1 MKSFSTIIFSL
12 LILFGCTQAKK
23 NENKLADL
31 KAEIISVFEAEEGD
45 FAMAFLPIFKPQDSI
60 LINATEEF
68 HAASTMKT
76 PVMVEVFKQVEEGN
90 FGLYDS
96 ILIKNNF
103 YSIVDSSE
111 YIIDEDSEN
120 ELYGLVGDSLTIYDV
135 MYRMI
140 IKSSNLGTN
149 LIIEKVGAK
158 NVTQTMRKLGAP
170 YINVLRGVQDL
181 KAFDQG
187 LSNSTTAYDLMV
199 LYEKIAKGEAVSP
212 DASEQMIE
220 VLLDQKY
227 NDMIPG
233 LLPGELQVAHKT
245 GEITGVRHDSGLVIL
260 PDGRQYVLVLLSK
273 NLKNPDQSVGKM
285 AQVSKMV
292 YDYVVSLKEG

>member
-1 MKSFSTIIFSL
+1 MNKLVASFL
-12 LILFGCTQAKK
+12 LSILFFACSTPTTQK
-23 NENKLADL
+23 EDKLATL
-31 KAEIISVFEAEEGD
+31 KAEINAVFAQQEGD
-45 FAMAFLPIFKPQDSI
+45 FALAFLPLFKPEDSL

-76 PVMVEVFKQVEEGN
+76 PVMLEVFKQVEAGN

-96 ILIKNNF
+96 IIIKNNF
-103 YSIVDSSE
+103 FSIVDSSE
-111 YIIDEDSEN
+111 YTIDVDSEN
-120 ELYGLVGDSLTIYDV
+120 ELYGMLGDSLTLYDV

-158 NVTQTMRKLGAP
+158 NVTNTLRDIGAP
-170 YINVLRGVQDL
+170 YINVLRGVEDL

-199 LYEKIAKGEAVSP
+199 LFEKIGKREAVSES
-212 DASEQMIE
+212 ASQQMIDI
-220 VLLDQKY
+220 LLDQKY
-227 NDMIPG
+227 NDMIPAK
-233 LLPGELQVAHKT
+233 LPSEVKVAHKT

-273 NLKNPDQSVGKM
+273 KLKNPEQSIQKM
-285 AQVSKMV
+285 ATVSEMV
-292 YDYVVSLKEG
+292 YQYVLGEG

>member
-1 MKSFSTIIFSL
+1 MNKIITTFL
-12 LILFGCTQAKK
+12 LSILFFACTPPVQQ
-23 NENKLADL
+23 EDKLATL
-31 KAEIISVFEAEEGD
+31 KAEINAVFSQEEGD
-45 FAMAFLPIFKPQDSI
+45 FALAFLPLFKPEDSL

-76 PVMVEVFKQVEEGN
+76 PVMLEVFKQVEAGT
-90 FGLYDS
+90 FGLNDS

-103 YSIVDSSE
+103 FSIVDSSE

-120 ELYGLVGDSLTIYDV
+120 ELYSMVGDSLTLYDV

-158 NVTQTMRKLGAP
+158 NVTNTMREIGAP

-199 LYEKIAKGEAVSP
+199 LFEKMGKGEAVSET
-212 DASEQMIE
+212 ASKQMIDI
-220 VLLDQKY
+220 LLDQKY
-227 NDMIPG
+227 NDMIPAK
-233 LLPGELQVAHKT
+233 LPSEVKVAHKT

-260 PDGRQYVLVLLSK
+260 PDGREYVLVLLSK
-273 NLKNPDQSVGKM
+273 NLKNPEQSVEKM
-285 AQVSKMV
+285 ATVSEMV
-292 YDYVVSLKEG
+292 YKYVVDES